1 MASCMPEV
9 RKDAIR
15 TKECKLLYPLKMEQ
29 SKYFA
34 LKNRFT
40 PAVQKATPGS
50 TGHWFIFS
58 EDKLLVETSSALP
71 FEQKTFSPESRG
83 MKPESSML
91 FGHYNSVPC
100 FLGVI
105 DPSQKTESMA
115 AVGLR
120 SLFGAVDEDYFTLA
134 GRALQILHHQREHIY
149 CSKCATPME
158 DRQEE
163 LARFCPSCGY
173 ICFPRVSPA
182 VIMSVVKDDHILLG
196 RSPHFQKDM
205 YSTLAGFVEA
215 GETLE
220 EAVSRE
226 VHEETNI
233 AIEQVHYVTSQPWPF
248 PHSVMIG
255 YSAQYSGGE
264 IKIDTKELEDAG
276 WFHYNDLPKL
286 PSKITIARL
295 LIDNFISEARE
306 KYDDL

>member
-1 MASCMPEV
+1 MLEEFAPKC
-9 RKDAIR
+9 
-15 TKECKLLYPLKMEQ
+15 TLLYLLKMEQ

-34 LKNRFT
+34 LKNRFI
-40 PAVQKATPGS
+40 PAVQKGTPGS

-58 EDKLLVETSSALP
+58 DHKLLVDASSSLP
-71 FEQKTFSPESRG
+71 FEENTFAPESLG
-83 MKPESSML
+83 MNPDFSIL
-91 FGHYNSVPC
+91 FGYYNSVPC

-105 DPSQKTESMA
+105 DPSQKIASMV

-120 SLFGAVDEDYFTLA
+120 TLFGVVDEDYFILA
-134 GRALQILHHQREHIY
+134 GRALQILHHQKEHIY

-163 LARFCPSCGY
+163 LARICPSCGF

-196 RSPHFQKDM
+196 RSPHFEKDM

-226 VHEETNI
+226 VFEETNI
-233 AIEQVHYVTSQPWPF
+233 VIEQVNYVTSQPWPF

-255 YSAQYSGGE
+255 YSAQYREGE
-264 IKIDTKELEDAG
+264 LKIDRKELEDAR
-276 WFHYNDLPKL
+276 WFHYDELPKL

-295 LIDNFISEARE
+295 LIDNFIASA
-306 KYDDL
+306 KDTFDDQ

>member
-1 MASCMPEV
+1 MRTRM
-9 RKDAIR
+9 RTDAIR
-15 TKECKLLYPLKMEQ
+15 TKEVKLLYPRTMEQ

-34 LKNRFT
+34 LKNRFI
-40 PAVQKATPGS
+40 PAVQKATVGS

-58 EDKLLVETSSALP
+58 EDKLLVTAASSSP
-71 FEQKTFSPESRG
+71 FEENTFAPDSIGLEPEFTI
-83 MKPESSML
+83 L

-105 DPSQKTESMA
+105 DPSQKTDSMA

-120 SLFGAVDEDYFTLA
+120 SLFGVVDEDYFSLA

-149 CSKCATPME
+149 CSKCATPMK

-163 LARFCPSCGY
+163 LARFCPSCGF

-220 EAVSRE
+220 EAVCRE
-226 VHEETNI
+226 VHEETSI
-233 AIEQVHYVTSQPWPF
+233 VIEQVNYVTSQPWPF

-255 YSAQYSGGE
+255 YSAQYRDGE
-264 IKIDTKELEDAG
+264 IKIDRKELEDAG
-276 WFHYNDLPKL
+276 WFHYKNLPKL

-295 LIDNFISEARE
+295 LIDNFITEAKK
-306 KYDDL
+306 KYDDQ